1 MTRTASLRRKTGE
14 TDIEIKINI
23 DGTGISDISSGIG
36 FFDHMLT
43 LFARH
48 GNFDLIVKA
57 QGDLDVDCH
66 HTVEDVGIVL
76 GQIFKEALG
85 DKTSIKR
92 YGTVYI
98 PMDEALAFV
107 TLDISNRAFLVF
119 EADLSNLKVGDMD
132 AEMVEEFF
140 RAFTVNAGI
149 TLHAKVLY
157 GSNTHHKIEALFK
170 AFSRALKEASAI
182 DSTITGVMSTKG
194 IL

>member
-119 EADLSNLKVGDMD
+119 EANLSNLKVGDMD

-140 RAFTVNAGI
+140 RAFAVNAGI

>member
-140 RAFTVNAGI
+140 RAFAVNAGI

>member
-92 YGTVYI
+92 YGTCLLYTS
-98 PMDEALAFV
+98 DA
-107 TLDISNRAFLVF
+107 
-119 EADLSNLKVGDMD
+119 ADDLLCVDLGG
-132 AEMVEEFF
+132 
-140 RAFTVNAGI
+140 RRI
-149 TLHAKVLY
+149 
-157 GSNTHHKIEALFK
+157 I
-170 AFSRALKEASAI
+170 
-182 DSTITGVMSTKG
+182 
-194 IL
+194 

>member
-76 GQIFKEALG
+76 GQTFKEALG

-140 RAFTVNAGI
+140 RAFAVNAGI

>member
-140 RAFTVNAGI
+140 RAFAVNAGI
-149 TLHAKVLY
+149 TLHTKVLY

>member
-1 MTRTASLRRKTGE
+1 MIRTASLRRKTGE

-76 GQIFKEALG
+76 GQTFKEALG

-140 RAFTVNAGI
+140 RAFAVNAGI

>member
-1 MTRTASLRRKTGE
+1 MIRTASLRRKTGE

-48 GNFDLIVKA
+48 GNFDLNVKA

-76 GQIFKEALG
+76 GQVFKEALG

-107 TLDISNRAFLVF
+107 ALDISNRAFLVF
-119 EADLSNLKVGDMD
+119 EADLCNLKIGDMD
-132 AEMVEEFF
+132 AEIVEEFF
-140 RAFTVNAGI
+140 RAFSVNAGI

-157 GSNTHHKIEALFK
+157 GTNTHHKIEALFK
-170 AFSRALKEASAI
+170 AFSRALKEASVV
-182 DSTITGVMSTKG
+182 DFTITGVMSTKG